1 MNERLAPL
9 QTDALKHELAMCEN
23 EWPCLGVISLDAERL
38 LVVWETEWYSS
49 REYHALRAN
58 GHKGWIEHAL
68 LDDQFLIAWEPT
80 IELKSVQSRVE
91 TLLDGFAIEVQRGR
105 TGLIGYFAAKDLDD
119 PSSERGKRFAFL
131 AYWRVA
137 LMSIQQFLYLQGQ
150 FSSHRGRVVHREQ
163 RKVWIQW
170 EPTWVYY
177 ENVDEKKQEFLLEKR
192 NDPQKLLRFF
202 HKTIVEQS
210 TATQVQRRL
219 SRA

>member
-1 MNERLAPL
+1 MDERLAPI
-9 QTDALKHELAMCEN
+9 QTDVRKHELAMSEK
-23 EWPCLGVISLDAERL
+23 EWPCLGAISIDAETL
-38 LVVWETEWYSS
+38 LMVWETEWYSS

-68 LDDQFLIAWEPT
+68 LDDRFLIAWEPT
-80 IELKSVQSRVE
+80 IELKSVQSRVDALFE
-91 TLLDGFAIEVQRGR
+91 DFAIEVHRGR

-119 PSSERGKRFAFL
+119 PSSESGKRLAFL

-137 LMSIQQFLYLQGQ
+137 LMSRQQFLYLQGQ
-150 FSSHRGRVVHREQ
+150 FSSHHGRVVHKEQ
-163 RKVWIQW
+163 EKVWIQW

-177 ENVDEKKQEFLLEKR
+177 ENVDRKKRESLVVER
-192 NDPQKLLRFF
+192 DEPQKLLDLF

-210 TATQVQRRL
+210 TAAQVQKRL

>member
-9 QTDALKHELAMCEN
+9 QTDALKHELAMCEK
-23 EWPCLGVISLDAERL
+23 EWPCLGVISIDAERL

-68 LDDQFLIAWEPT
+68 LNDQFLIAWEPT

-91 TLLDGFAIEVQRGR
+91 TLLEGFAIEVQRGR
-105 TGLIGYFAAKDLDD
+105 TGLIGYLAAKDLDD
-119 PSSERGKRFAFL
+119 PSSDSGKRLGFL

-137 LMSIQQFLYLQGQ
+137 PMSKQQFLYLQGQ
-150 FSSHRGRVVHREQ
+150 FSSHHGRVVHREQ
-163 RKVWIQW
+163 DKVWIQW

-177 ENVDEKKQEFLLEKR
+177 ENVDSKKRESLVRERDK
-192 NDPQKLLRFF
+192 PQKLLDLF

-210 TATQVQRRL
+210 TAAQVQKRL